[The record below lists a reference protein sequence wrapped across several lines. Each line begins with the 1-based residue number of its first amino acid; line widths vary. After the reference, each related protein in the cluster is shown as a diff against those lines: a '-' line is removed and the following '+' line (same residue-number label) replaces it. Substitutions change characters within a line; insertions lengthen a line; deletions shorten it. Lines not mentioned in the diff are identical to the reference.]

1 MGGYSDDELA
11 RRAGIPS
18 DRIRVMRDLGFLNAP
33 DGEHADTDV
42 QRARIADAFD
52 RGGLSLEALG
62 RLIRRGAYSMNWVD
76 ALYPSPVPMSGVTFA
91 ELMTEV
97 GLPLEF
103 ARRAFAIGY
112 QLPLPADDDE
122 LREDEA
128 ELVRISAMIFH
139 MIGGD
144 PDVAMASARTFGDNV
159 RRLAEGQMSWFRTH
173 FEERM
178 LAEGQTVHDVMEL
191 TSQVGSQM
199 LDVADRALVLMYRRH
214 LERYGIED
222 SVLNTELALAEA
234 GETAAPGP
242 RSLTMAFVDLSG
254 YTSLTQAQGDE
265 AAADATA
272 RLADQAYEMT
282 ARSGGNIVK
291 LAGDGVMLRFGDPTE
306 GLACCLD
313 LVASSK
319 ETDLPSMHAGMAFGP
334 VVQRA
339 GDCFGNAVN
348 LAARISAR
356 AEPGEV
362 LVSEPLRDAAIG
374 PRFSWEDLGAFNM
387 KGVKEPVQLYRA
399 GLTLEP

>member
-1 MGGYSDDELA
+1 MAGHSDDEVA
-11 RRAGIPS
+11 RKAGVPV
-18 DRIRVMRDLGFLNAP
+18 DRIGVMRDLGFLTAA
-33 DGEHADTDV
+33 DGEHADSDV

-62 RLIRRGAYSMNWVD
+62 RLIRKGAYSMNWVD
-76 ALYPSPVPMSGVTFA
+76 AIYPNPVPMSGVTFA
-91 ELMTEV
+91 ELMDEL
-97 GLPLEF
+97 GMPLEF
-103 ARRAFAIGY
+103 ARRGFAIGY
-112 QLPLPADDDE
+112 QLPLPSDEDE

-128 ELVRISAMIFH
+128 ELLRISAMVFH
-139 MIGGD
+139 MMEGD
-144 PDVAMASARTFGDNV
+144 PEAAMASARPFGDNV

-173 FEERM
+173 VEERM
-178 LAEGQTVHDVMEL
+178 LAEGRSVHDVMEI
-191 TSQVGSQM
+191 TSEMSSQM
-199 LDVADRALVLMYRRH
+199 LSVADRALVLMYRRQ

-234 GETAAPGP
+234 GEAAAPGP

-291 LAGDGVMLRFGDPTE
+291 LAGDGVMLRFAEPIE
-306 GLACCLD
+306 GLACCLE
-313 LVASSK
+313 LVGSSK
-319 ETDLPSMHAGMAFGP
+319 ATDLPSMHAGVAFGP
-334 VVQRA
+334 VVQRT
-339 GDCFGNAVN
+339 GDCFGNTVN

-362 LVSEPLRDAAIG
+362 LVSEPLKDATVASA
-374 PRFSWEDLGAFNM
+374 FEWDDLGSVKL
-387 KGVKEPVQLYRA
+387 KGVKEPVRLFRA
-399 GLTLEP
+399 WLTP